1 MNRTAMLAFIAY
13 GALLNP
19 LTSGP
24 ALAEGIPSVPPAE
37 EMLAQAQQAAPA
49 PQAQP
54 TPQQRAAAMK
64 QQLQASQAKLRAYEW
79 IETTVVTKD
88 GEESARTQKRCYYGA
103 DGKLQKTVLE
113 QTSSQPRG
121 GPLRKHRAEEK
132 KKEMTAYM
140 QSAAELVHAYVPPIP
155 GLIQRSVDSG
165 KLAVQM
171 LDPGRRARLNFG
183 DYLKPGD
190 SLGIDIDM
198 TTNRPLGISV
208 DSYLDSRDE
217 PVRLGVTMSALP
229 DGTIFVQRSQLEAK
243 AKGVVVVVENAGYRR
258 MAP

>member
-1 MNRTAMLAFIAY
+1 MLVLFAC
-13 GALLNP
+13 GAVLSP
-19 LTSGP
+19 TSGP
-24 ALAEGIPSVPPAE
+24 VFAEGVPSARPAG

-54 TPQQRAAAMK
+54 TPQQRVAAMK
-64 QQLQASQAKLRAYEW
+64 QQLQVSQTKLRAYEW

-88 GEESARTQKRCYYGA
+88 GEQSGRTQKRCYYGA
-103 DGKLQKTVLE
+103 DGKLQKIVLE

-121 GPLRKHRAEEK
+121 GPLMRHLAEEK

-140 QSAAELVHAYVPPIP
+140 QSAAELVHTYVPPVP
-155 GLIQRSVDSG
+155 SLMQRSVDSG

-171 LDPGRRARLNFG
+171 LEPGRRARLNFG

-190 SLGIDIDM
+190 SLGIEVDM
-198 TTNRPLGISV
+198 ATNRPLGVSV
-208 DSYLDSRDE
+208 SSYLDTRDE
-217 PVRLGVTMSALP
+217 PVQLGVTMATLA

-243 AKGVVVVVENAGYRR
+243 AKGVVVVIENAGYRR